1 MIDKCQYGYIKDR
14 KKISWLWLAACIVI
28 GVAIFLAGY
37 MLNHNRAN
45 VFTVVAILMV
55 LPAAKRV
62 VNLVVLAGKKGV
74 SRQRY
79 DKVVRAAGGCIAQKT
94 GGYKVKIFHNE
105 DELIRFLQK
114 AETTKSNEA
123 RDEKVREYLR
133 SLAV

>member
-62 VNLVVLAGKKGV
+62 VNLVVLAGKKVCPDSGMTRW
-74 SRQRY
+74 SGQQA
-79 DKVVRAAGGCIAQKT
+79 VVLC
-94 GGYKVKIFHNE
+94 
-105 DELIRFLQK
+105 
-114 AETTKSNEA
+114 
-123 RDEKVREYLR
+123 
-133 SLAV
+133 